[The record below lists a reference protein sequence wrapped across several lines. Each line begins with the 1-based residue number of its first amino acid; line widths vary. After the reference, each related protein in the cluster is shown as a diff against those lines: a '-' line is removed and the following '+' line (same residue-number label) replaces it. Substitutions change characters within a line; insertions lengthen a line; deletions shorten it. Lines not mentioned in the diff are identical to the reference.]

1 MGNDIMVQRKK
12 DPLESFIKQQLK
24 AQKIEPKPKSKPKTT
39 MEHLES
45 WNGKNGGKIGGRG
58 FLGG

>member
-1 MGNDIMVQRKK
+1 MVQRNK
-12 DPLESFIKQQLK
+12 DPLESFINKQIK
-24 AQKIEPKPKSKPKTT
+24 AQKVAPKPPSKPKTT

>member
-1 MGNDIMVQRKK
+1 MVQRNK
-12 DPLESFIKQQLK
+12 DPLESFIKKQLK
-24 AQKIEPKPKSKPKTT
+24 AQKIEPKSKSKPKTT

-45 WNGKNGGKIGGRG
+45 WNGKSGEKVGGRG